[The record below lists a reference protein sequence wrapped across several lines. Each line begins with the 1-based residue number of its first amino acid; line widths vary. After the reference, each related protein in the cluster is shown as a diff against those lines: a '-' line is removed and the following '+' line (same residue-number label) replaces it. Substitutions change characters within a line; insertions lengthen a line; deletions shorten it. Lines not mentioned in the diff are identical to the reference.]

1 MANTLKAQC
10 SVSRTL
16 DLIGD
21 QWTMLVLRELF
32 WGAHRFEEF
41 RANLGIARNIL
52 SDRLRKL
59 TEAQIIERHATSAG
73 GRRAE
78 YHLSRRGRELLPVI
92 LSLLQWGDR
101 WLADESGPPVE
112 IRVRASGELLP
123 PIRPRGA
130 DGQALRGSELVLQP
144 GPGANDEMRARLA
157 AIRQQAPMAAPALQ
171 SRK

>member
-1 MANTLKAQC
+1 MANTLNAQC

-78 YHLSRRGRELLPVI
+78 YHLRRRGRELLPVI
-92 LSLLQWGDR
+92 LSLLQWGIAGWPTRADR
-101 WLADESGPPVE
+101 
-112 IRVRASGELLP
+112 R
-123 PIRPRGA
+123 
-130 DGQALRGSELVLQP
+130 
-144 GPGANDEMRARLA
+144 
-157 AIRQQAPMAAPALQ
+157 
-171 SRK
+171 

>member
-1 MANTLKAQC
+1 MENTLNEQC

-16 DLIGD
+16 ALIGD
-21 QWTMLVLRELF
+21 QWTLLVLRELF

-41 RANLGIARNIL
+41 RAHLGIARNIL

-59 TEAQIIERHATSAG
+59 TEAQIIERRALSAG

-78 YHLSRRGRELLPVI
+78 YHLSPRGRDLLPVI

-101 WLADESGPPVE
+101 WLADDSGPPVE
-112 IRVRASGELLP
+112 IRLRTSGELLT
-123 PIRPRGA
+123 PIQPRDAAGRP
-130 DGQALRGSELVLQP
+130 LRGSDLELTP
-144 GPGANDEMRARLA
+144 GPGANAATRQRLA
-157 AIRQQAPMAAPALQ
+157 EIPALPAGH

>member
-1 MANTLKAQC
+1 MLGYVRSPTPKPAVLKMANTLNAQC

-59 TEAQIIERHATSAG
+59 TEAQI
-73 GRRAE
+73 
-78 YHLSRRGRELLPVI
+78 
-92 LSLLQWGDR
+92 
-101 WLADESGPPVE
+101 
-112 IRVRASGELLP
+112 
-123 PIRPRGA
+123 
-130 DGQALRGSELVLQP
+130 
-144 GPGANDEMRARLA
+144 
-157 AIRQQAPMAAPALQ
+157 
-171 SRK
+171 